1 MGKTVSARDML
12 KVGRRPSPPV
22 DQLAPTSINAEADNP
37 ATSRLVDQETSALV
51 TQSYEKA
58 AFFLTADQ
66 RRWLRDTAR
75 SLSVDGLSASDIVR
89 LAINRLRDD
98 MEAGRLDLVDT
109 LIAQA
114 HAEAATHPGR
124 RNRGLPRRQH
134 GN

>member
-1 MGKTVSARDML
+1 VGKTVSARDML
-12 KVGRRPSPPV
+12 KVGRRPSPPI
-22 DQLAPTSINAEADNP
+22 DQLASTLVNAKPNDQS
-37 ATSRLVDQETSALV
+37 TSRLVDQETSALV

-75 SLSVDGLSASDIVR
+75 SLSVDGLSGSDIVR

-98 MEAGRLDLVDT
+98 IQTGRVELVDT
-109 LIAQA
+109 LIVQA

-124 RNRGLPRRQH
+124 RNRGLPRHPTQ
-134 GN
+134 

>member
-1 MGKTVSARDML
+1 VGKTVSARDML

-22 DQLAPTSINAEADNP
+22 EQSAPTSANAQADNQ
-37 ATSRLVDQETSALV
+37 ATSGLVDQGASPLV

-75 SLSVDGLSASDIVR
+75 NLSVDGLSASDIVR
-89 LAINRLRDD
+89 LAISRLRDD
-98 MEAGRLDLVDT
+98 IETGGVELVDT

-124 RNRGLPRRQH
+124 RNRGLPRRQR
-134 GN
+134 GD